1 MLSMYL
7 LMINLA
13 NRQRSDTMGYE
24 EYLDKVKQMIDD
36 LKAMT
41 ADLGLANTGDEYKII
56 SELFTYKFLNDKLSY
71 SFEKRED
78 KEETFDD
85 FIDFADTN
93 TPRIKD
99 EYKLEKL
106 FQKQNDEKKPFNKRL
121 DEAFVAISEMNKDV
135 YSIETSTG
143 AKKPLFE
150 PLSVYLRDPDKELE
164 LAKRAINILCNY
176 QFGGEIFEQGWDYF
190 SSVFEYLIKD
200 YNKDSG
206 KYAEYYTPAFA
217 GAIMA
222 DILYNDTPVDQVEIY
237 DPAAGSGTLLLS
249 LATKIGVKNCTIYSQ
264 DRSQKSTQFLRINL
278 ILNNLAQSLEYVIEG
293 NTMTNPMHLDG
304 DKLKKFDFIVSNP
317 PFTVDFSADVEAM
330 KNDKYNRFFA
340 GIPNVP
346 KKDKKKMAI
355 YLPFLQHILASLK
368 EDGKAAVVVPNGF
381 LTFNSGIQKKIRK
394 EIVDNN
400 WLRGVISM
408 PANIFATTGTSVSI
422 IFIDKSRPEAKQ
434 DIILIDATKLGRK
447 VSLEDGQ
454 RTILSHEDE
463 QLIINTFKNE
473 NEVDDFSAL
482 VTKEKIQ
489 DRSYSFSAG
498 QYFPVKMDFSEI
510 TKQEFED
517 EIGKLTKEIEELFE
531 LNEKYENKIKNDL
544 GALRY
549 EEI

>member
-1 MLSMYL
+1 
-7 LMINLA
+7 
-13 NRQRSDTMGYE
+13 MGYE

-56 SELFTYKFLNDKLSY
+56 SELFTYKFLNDKLVY
-71 SFEKRED
+71 SFNNRQD
-78 KEETFDD
+78 KSESFDD

-93 TPRIKD
+93 TARIKE
-99 EYKLEKL
+99 EYLLLNL
-106 FQKQNDEKKPFNKRL
+106 FQKHNDPKFHKIFDKAL
-121 DEAFVAISEMNKDV
+121 AAISELNKDV

-143 AKKPLFE
+143 TKKPLFE

-164 LAKRAINILCNY
+164 LAKRAINILNRH

-190 SSVFEYLIKD
+190 SSIFEYLIKD

-249 LATKIGVKNCTIYSQ
+249 MATKVGAKNCTIYSQ

-278 ILNNLAQSLEYVIEG
+278 ILNSLAQSLEYVIEG
-293 NTMTNPMHLDG
+293 NTMTNPMHKDG

-317 PFTVDFSADVEAM
+317 PFTVDFSADVETM

-346 KKDKKKMAI
+346 KKDKKSMAI
-355 YLPFLQHILASLK
+355 YLTFLQHILASLK
-368 EDGKAAVVVPNGF
+368 DNGKAAVVVPNGF
-381 LTFNSGIQKKIRK
+381 LTFNSGIPKKIRK

-422 IFIDKSRPEAKQ
+422 IFIDKSRTDDNQ
-434 DIILIDATKLGRK
+434 DVILIDATKVGKK

-454 RTILSHEDE
+454 RTILSTDDE
-463 QLIINTFKNE
+463 QLIINTFKNKS
-473 NEVDDFSAL
+473 VIDDFSAL
-482 VTKEKIQ
+482 VTREKIQ
-489 DRSYSFSAG
+489 NRSYSFLAG
-498 QYFPVKMDFSEI
+498 QYYPTKMIYVPI
-510 TKQEFED
+510 TEEEYKHQMTDLCNDINTLFEKGHKLED
-517 EIGKLTKEIEELFE
+517 EIKATMGEL
-531 LNEKYENKIKNDL
+531 KYD
-544 GALRY
+544 GT
-549 EEI
+549 

>member
-1 MLSMYL
+1 MT
-7 LMINLA
+7 NLV
-13 NRQRSDTMGYE
+13 NRQRSETMGYE

-56 SELFTYKFLNDKLSY
+56 SELFTYKFLNDKLIY
-71 SFEKRED
+71 SFEKREN

-93 TPRIKD
+93 TARIKE
-99 EYKLEKL
+99 EYLLLNL
-106 FQKQNDEKKPFNKRL
+106 FQKQNDKKFHKIFDQAL
-121 DEAFVAISEMNKDV
+121 AAISELNKDV
-135 YSIETSTG
+135 YSIETATG
-143 AKKPLFE
+143 IKKPLFE
-150 PLSVYLRDPDKELE
+150 PLSVYLRDPDKEVE
-164 LAKRAINILCNY
+164 LAKRAINILCKY

-249 LATKIGVKNCTIYSQ
+249 MATKVGAKNCTIYSQ

-330 KNDKYNRFFA
+330 KTDKYNRFLA

-346 KKDKKKMAI
+346 KKDKKSMAI
-355 YLPFLQHILASLK
+355 YLCFLQHILASLK
-368 EDGKAAVVVPNGF
+368 DDGKAAVVVPNGF

-422 IFIDKSRPEAKQ
+422 IFIDKSRKEGDKE
-434 DIILIDATKLGRK
+434 IILVDATKIGKK

-454 RTILSHEDE
+454 RTILSSEDE
-463 QLIINTFKNE
+463 RLIINTFKNK
-473 NEVDDFSAL
+473 NVIDDFSVL
-482 VTKEKIQ
+482 VSKEKIQ
-489 DRSYSFSAG
+489 NRSYSFLAG
-498 QYFPVKMDFSEI
+498 QYYPAKMLYTPITRDEYNKQMDRLNEEI
-510 TKQEFED
+510 D
-517 EIGKLTKEIEELFE
+517 KLFKKEHEIELQIKSIMGA
-531 LNEKYENKIKNDL
+531 LKYEDS
-544 GALRY
+544 
-549 EEI
+549 